1 MTCKGAWDLA
11 PKKKI
16 VRLSYVLSVQQ
27 KNKAKQTHTNMEL
40 CLHRI
45 FNFSSGTKFQV
56 KFIA

>member
-27 KNKAKQTHTNMEL
+27 KNKAKQTHTNME
-40 CLHRI
+40 
-45 FNFSSGTKFQV
+45 
-56 KFIA
+56 